1 MVVEDKGPSEQQRM
15 KAVTARSKLTLYDDN
30 VSSLYVGE
38 RYGITQDYNSIRV
51 KRPKPKKASVQS
63 VL

>member
-15 KAVTARSKLTLYDDN
+15 RDATARSKLTLYDDN
-30 VSSLYVGE
+30 VSSLYAGE
-38 RYGITQDYNSIRV
+38 MSGLTNGYNPIRV
-51 KRPKPKKASVQS
+51 KRPKLRKASVQS